1 MSDDAELATIRNKR
15 MQELQ
20 GMQGEDSQYGIPGIP
35 GIQLPGNAKQ
45 GQPGQ
50 GQQQQN
56 EERMQQQ
63 KQAING
69 LLNQVLDQ
77 QARAR
82 LNTIMVAKPEKG
94 AQVESV
100 IVQMATSGQIGG
112 KLSEHDLISLV
123 ERVNAQTAKTTS
135 VKFDRRRAAL
145 DDDDDW

>member
-1 MSDDAELATIRNKR
+1 MSGDKELEAIRNKR

-20 GMQGEDSQYGIPGIP
+20 SMQGQHQQQEEM
-35 GIQLPGNAKQ
+35 
-45 GQPGQ
+45 
-50 GQQQQN
+50 QQQQ
-56 EERMQQQ
+56 Q
-63 KQAING
+63 QAING

-94 AQVESV
+94 RQMESI

-112 KLSEHDLISLV
+112 RLSENDLISLV
-123 ERVNAQTAKTTS
+123 ERVNAQTQKTTS

-145 DDDDDW
+145 DDDGDW